1 MKKMRKIFAV
11 LLTLAMVLAMSM
23 TTFAAEVTEPVTSYS
38 SKITVTGL
46 SSQEEETVSLY
57 AAITLNVDKNE
68 WIVADWAKKYIKLS
82 ENGKKYEITDAAA
95 LAKAVSA
102 QVPPF
107 QQKHVVG
114 ETQVEFP
121 DVPVG
126 AYVVTAS
133 GVKITYSP
141 MVAETYKDSE
151 TYMQAK
157 DVTLVAKSTGYDVKK
172 EAQDGFVKRGE
183 EVTFKITTTFPSF
196 ETADSKD
203 NNFKIIDTPT
213 GLDIKEITSVEIGNA
228 PLTAVED
235 YTTSK
240 ATNGEYTIEFTQKT
254 IGTTNANAGKTVVVQ
269 YKAIVTSEEGYTN
282 TANTFRKD
290 VNMGNTEVKGYTG
303 TIKLTK
309 YAENGTTVLKGAEF
323 KLYKG
328 SKTDVKE
335 KNIEALKF
343 VKISDDV
350 YKLAL
355 DTDEDKTSTLVSKNG
370 VLTVK
375 GLDEGEYWFEET
387 KAPEGY
393 SINTNGATATIT
405 ENKTQNVTVN
415 ASLTDS
421 KLSALPSTGG
431 IGTTIFTIAG
441 CLIMVTAAGLF
452 FASRKKANK

>member
-11 LLTLAMVLAMSM
+11 LLTLAMVLAMSIP
-23 TTFAAEVTEPVTSYS
+23 TFAAEVTEPVTSYS

-46 SSQEEETVSLY
+46 SSQEEETVNLY

-68 WIVADWAKKYIKLS
+68 WIVADWAKDYIKLS
-82 ENGKKYEITDAAA
+82 TDGKKYEIKDAEG
-95 LAKAVSA
+95 LAKAVPETIA
-102 QVPPF
+102 PF
-107 QQKHVVG
+107 QQQHVVG
-114 ETQVEFP
+114 ETQVEFSE
-121 DVPVG
+121 VPVG

-133 GVKITYSP
+133 GNKITYSP

-415 ASLTDS
+415 ASLTDT

-452 FASRKKANK
+452 FASRKRTNK

>member
-23 TTFAAEVTEPVTSYS
+23 TAFAAEVTEPVTSYS

-441 CLIMVTAAGLF
+441 CLIMVAAAGLF
-452 FASRKKANK
+452 FASRKRTNK

>member
-11 LLTLAMVLAMSM
+11 LLTLAMVLAMSIP
-23 TTFAAEVTEPVTSYS
+23 TFAAEVTEPVTSYS

-46 SSQEEETVSLY
+46 SSQEEETVNLY

-68 WIVADWAKKYIKLS
+68 WIVADWAKDYIGLS
-82 ENGKKYEITDAAA
+82 TDGKKYEITNAEG
-95 LAKAVSA
+95 LAKAVPETIA
-102 QVPPF
+102 PF

-114 ETQVEFP
+114 ETQVEFSE
-121 DVPVG
+121 VPVG

-133 GVKITYSP
+133 GNKITYSP

>member
-11 LLTLAMVLAMSM
+11 LLTLAMVLAMSIP
-23 TTFAAEVTEPVTSYS
+23 TFAAEVTEPVTSYS

>member
-11 LLTLAMVLAMSM
+11 LLTLAMVLAMSIP
-23 TTFAAEVTEPVTSYS
+23 TFAAEVTEPVTSYS

-46 SSQEEETVSLY
+46 SSQEEETVNLY

-68 WIVADWAKKYIKLS
+68 WIVADWAKDYIGLS
-82 ENGKKYEITDAAA
+82 TDGKKYEITNAEG
-95 LAKAVSA
+95 LAKAVPETIA
-102 QVPPF
+102 PF

-114 ETQVEFP
+114 ETQVEFSE
-121 DVPVG
+121 VPVG

-133 GVKITYSP
+133 GNKITYSP
-141 MVAETYKDSE
+141 MVAETYNDVA

-157 DVTLVAKSTGYDVKK
+157 NVTLVAKSSGYDVKK

>member
-11 LLTLAMVLAMSM
+11 LLTLAMVLAMSIP
-23 TTFAAEVTEPVTSYS
+23 TFAAEVTEPVTSYS
-38 SKITVTGL
+38 NKITVTGL
-46 SSQEEETVSLY
+46 SSQEEETVNLY